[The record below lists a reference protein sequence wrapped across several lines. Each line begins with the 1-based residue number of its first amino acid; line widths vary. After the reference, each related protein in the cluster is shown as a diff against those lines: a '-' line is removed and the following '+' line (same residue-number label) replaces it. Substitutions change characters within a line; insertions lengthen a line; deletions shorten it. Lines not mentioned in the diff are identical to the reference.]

1 MTIEETDKCRD
12 VAKAALEL
20 IAEQGFHGTPISQIA
35 KRAGV
40 GVGSIYRYFAD
51 KDELIHAIHT
61 RLEEKMH
68 LELAAEI
75 SEDLANRELFIQL
88 VKVLV
93 RYLVG
98 NPLEFKFLEQYFN
111 SPYGIEKMREKFLED
126 ADACLCSNQEKPFF
140 NLLSEGRGKTIK
152 DLPVPMI
159 HSLAF
164 GPIIFLVRNSLAG
177 FVELNDD
184 LLQKFAESCW
194 DAIKI

>member
-1 MTIEETDKCRD
+1 MTIEETDKCRA
-12 VAKAALEL
+12 VTKAALEL

-35 KRAGV
+35 KHAGV
-40 GVGSIYRYFAD
+40 GVGSIYRYFSD
-51 KDELIHAIHT
+51 KNELIHAIHA
-61 RLEEKMH
+61 RIEEKMH
-68 LELAAEI
+68 LVLAEGM
-75 SEDLANRELFIQL
+75 SEDLTNRDLFTQL
-88 VKVLV
+88 VKILV
-93 RYLVG
+93 RHLVG

-126 ADACLCSNQEKPFF
+126 ADTSLCSDQKKPIF
-140 NLLSEGRGKTIK
+140 NLLSEGRGQTIK

-164 GPIIFLVRNSLAG
+164 GPIIFLVRNILSG

-184 LLQKFAESCW
+184 LLQKFSESCW